1 MKRLIIIVLGL
12 LLAGGDASAQE
23 WVQTNGP
30 GGDVY
35 GMFFNKKNI
44 FISNIRSADK
54 GITWN
59 PIQNEVYAVG
69 PNGDIFSYSYLSFSS
84 HVARI
89 IKSTDNGDTW
99 DSIASLNT
107 SNLVISTD
115 NTIYAGDYG
124 ALLLFR

>member
-44 FISNIRSADK
+44 FIFLSKIKLLVS
-54 GITWN
+54 GMVI
-59 PIQNEVYAVG
+59 EVK
-69 PNGDIFSYSYLSFSS
+69 PSY
-84 HVARI
+84 
-89 IKSTDNGDTW
+89 KN
-99 DSIASLNT
+99 
-107 SNLVISTD
+107 
-115 NTIYAGDYG
+115 
-124 ALLLFR
+124 